1 MSNRKT
7 VRPVTGRRVRK
18 LDGSLLAEQGES
30 VVWTSY
36 WLKRLRD
43 GDVECV
49 ADAAPEPSEA
59 KPVKAVK
66 AKESSV

>member
-7 VRPVTGRRVRK
+7 VRPVAGRRVRK

-49 ADAAPEPSEA
+49 ADAEPEPPEA
-59 KPVKAVK
+59 KPVKTVK